1 MAMVQ
6 FYCYTY
12 GYLKML
18 KLILKFVR
26 IQKQERTKNTVFEKW
41 M

>member
-1 MAMVQ
+1 MVQ
-6 FYCYTY
+6 LYCNTY
-12 GYLKML
+12 GYLKII